1 MTREE
6 AIKILN
12 TIPTI
17 GEQVDA
23 LEMAI
28 EALEKPKD
36 EAIYDYLMSRDQL
49 LVSKEL
55 FRNLQP
61 KSGMWIPLNPGDY
74 GYSAGDFICSCCGKP
89 NHCYKVTDYCCSCG
103 ARMKEQEL
111 LDIRSGKGLDPIG
124 SSEHGITY
132 EY

>member
-1 MTREE
+1 MTRNE
-6 AIKILN
+6 AVKRLRQLE
-12 TIPTI
+12 TMCTYQDAY
-17 GEQVDA
+17 GDYVDA
-23 LEMAI
+23 EPFDEAVNMAI

-36 EAIYDYLMSRDQL
+36 EEIYDYLMSRDQL

-103 ARMKEQEL
+103 ARMKEEKNEA
-111 LDIRSGKGLDPIG
+111 D
-124 SSEHGITY
+124 
-132 EY
+132 

>member
-1 MTREE
+1 MKGEKMTRNE
-6 AIKILN
+6 AIEILKP
-12 TIPTI
+12 ILFFD
-17 GEQVDA
+17 EKKQKA
-23 LEMAI
+23 LNMAI

-36 EAIYDYLMSRDQL
+36 EAIYDYLMSRNQL

-89 NHCYKVTDYCCSCG
+89 NKCYSVTDYCASCG
-103 ARMKEQEL
+103 AQMQR
-111 LDIRSGKGLDPIG
+111 GKKH
-124 SSEHGITY
+124 E
-132 EY
+132 